1 MPPPVSGDLL
11 SRNNETTNDRD
22 ARAEPSFSVHS
33 SNIAHKSSHNRHG
46 MIGKPFHDC
55 SRAAG
60 NLPAELVSVLHMF
73 ECLDTRGGG
82 QVNGIPVVLLAIPM
96 AD

>member
-1 MPPPVSGDLL
+1 
-11 SRNNETTNDRD
+11 
-22 ARAEPSFSVHS
+22 
-33 SNIAHKSSHNRHG
+33 
-46 MIGKPFHDC
+46 
-55 SRAAG
+55 
-60 NLPAELVSVLHMF
+60 LPAELVSVLHMF